1 MSEQIFTA
9 VFEQDDSWWVAWC
22 EEVPGAVTQG
32 ETIDEARE
40 NLKDAIRLVLE
51 VRREL
56 AAKEA
61 AHTGRKVVRES
72 VLVSI

>member
-1 MSEQIFTA
+1 MSERTFTA
-9 VFEQDDSWWVAWC
+9 VFEQDEDWWVAWC

-40 NLKDAIRLVLE
+40 NLKEAIQLVLD

-56 AAKEA
+56 ADEEA
-61 AHTGRKVVRES
+61 ARAGRALVREP
-72 VLVSI
+72 VLVAV